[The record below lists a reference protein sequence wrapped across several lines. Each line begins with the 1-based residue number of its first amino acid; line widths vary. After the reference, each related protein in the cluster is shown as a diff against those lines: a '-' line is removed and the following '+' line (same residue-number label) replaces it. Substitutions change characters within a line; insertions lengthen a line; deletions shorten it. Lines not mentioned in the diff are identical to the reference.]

1 MLIRRKTMSIRLL
14 LVLSLAALF
23 IGCSSEQVKEEEPVA
38 VEDLSTSSANAD
50 GADDGSAQTYG
61 TDDGSTSIYALDDP
75 QSPLSIRIIY
85 FEYNSNEISSEY
97 RSAIEAHAAY
107 LSQNPST
114 TITLEGHADE
124 RGSREYNLALGESR
138 ALAVKQQMLILGASS
153 SQIRLVSYGEER
165 PAVDGHDEASWQQNR
180 RVEILY

>member
-1 MLIRRKTMSIRLL
+1 MFIRTL
-14 LVLSLAALF
+14 LVLSLAGLLY
-23 IGCSSEQVKEEEPVA
+23 GCSNEQVKEEEPVA
-38 VEDLSTSSANAD
+38 VEDLSSGANASD
-50 GADDGSAQTYG
+50 GGVQAYS
-61 TDDGSTSIYALDDP
+61 TDDSSTSGFDSLDDP

-107 LSQNPST
+107 LSRNPST
-114 TITLEGHADE
+114 SVTLEGHADE

-138 ALAVKQQMLILGASS
+138 ALAVKQQLSLLGASS

-165 PAVDGHDEASWQQNR
+165 PAVDGHDESSWQQNR